1 MTIIDMH
8 AHYMSPRLIAEA
20 ERNGVH
26 YAVRVE
32 RNTDGIACVG
42 FNGGPLSRPFF
53 HELCDLVHRIPVM
66 DTEGIALQVLST
78 WTDVAGDD
86 LPPTEAARWV
96 RLQNDTLAEDIH
108 LFPGRFAAMGTLP
121 LQDVD
126 AALIEL
132 DHVIDDLGMR
142 SVELVTSINGRDLD
156 HPDFRPLW
164 KRLEQRNVFV
174 LLHPPLRPVGLDRT
188 RDYFLNNLI
197 SFPTDTTIAA
207 ARLIFSGVLQAHPGL
222 KIGLAHSGGFL
233 PFQIGRFDL
242 GFAKHPACSKSL
254 TQKPSDLM
262 SRFIFDT
269 LTHNDKAL
277 SFVIDMVGADN
288 MVYGTDYPFEMM
300 ETVGP
305 QRIARLPGLS
315 DDARDDILGNN
326 ICALLADAPRRLK
339 AETGT

>member
-1 MTIIDMH
+1 MTIVDMH

-20 ERNGVH
+20 ERNGAH
-26 YAVRVE
+26 YGVRVE
-32 RNTDGIACVG
+32 RNADGVACVS
-42 FNGGPLSRPFF
+42 FRGGPLSRPFF
-53 HELCDLVHRIPVM
+53 HELCDLAHRIPAM
-66 DTEGIALQVLST
+66 DAAGIAMQVLST

-86 LPPTEAARWV
+86 LPPIESARWV

-132 DHVIDDLGMR
+132 DHVVDDLR
-142 SVELVTSINGRDLD
+142 LRAVELVTSINGRDLD
-156 HPDFRPLW
+156 HPNFRPLW
-164 KRLEQRNVFV
+164 QRLEQRNVFV

-207 ARLIFSGVLQAHPGL
+207 ARLMFSGIMQAHPGL

-242 GFAKHPACSKSL
+242 GFAQHPACSKVL
-254 TQKPSDLM
+254 TQKPSDLL

-305 QRIARLPGLS
+305 QRIARLPGLP
-315 DDARDDILGNN
+315 DAARDNILSNN
-326 ICALLADAPRRLK
+326 IHALLADAPRCL
-339 AETGT
+339 TPGMGT